1 MAHVAI
7 VAAGLDVIGGQG
19 IQARILARELE
30 AEGYRI
36 TFLSIHPWLPS
47 WLGWVRGVPI
57 LRTLVNQCR
66 YLPSLCALRKADVA
80 HVFAASYWSFLL
92 APVPAMLVGRLL
104 RTRVI
109 LNYHSGEADDHL
121 AHWGVLVHPW
131 LRVAHE
137 IVVPSRYLSDVFA
150 RYGYRTRVVH
160 NVLDV
165 SRFHFRERSLAVPH
179 LVSTRNLEP
188 YYRIDNTIR
197 AFALLRERRPGARLT
212 IVGEGSEAQMLRSL
226 AGSLGATGISF
237 VGRMEPEA
245 LPRVLDEAELFVNS
259 SIVDNQPLSV
269 LEAFAAGLPVV
280 STPTGGIAELVRE
293 GETGAVVE
301 PNDPAA
307 MAGAIERLL
316 DDPQQARSMARR
328 ARRELEQYTW
338 PRVREGWIVAYH
350 GSTACAELQAS

>member
-1 MAHVAI
+1 MAHVGI
-7 VAAGLDVIGGQG
+7 VAAGLEIIGGQG

-36 TFLSIHPWLPS
+36 TFFPIHPWLPR
-47 WLGWVRGVPI
+47 WLAWVRRVPL
-57 LRTLVNQCR
+57 LRTLVNQLR
-66 YLPSLCALRKADVA
+66 YLPSLWALRKVDVA

-92 APVPAMLVGRLL
+92 APAPAMLVGRLL
-104 RTRVI
+104 RKRVI

-131 LRVAHE
+131 LRIPHE
-137 IVVPSRYLSDVFA
+137 IVVPSQYLRDVFA

-165 SRFHFRERSLAVPH
+165 SRFHFRERSLSVPH
-179 LVSTRNLEP
+179 LISTRNLEP

-197 AFALLRERRPGARLT
+197 AFALLREHYPGARLT
-212 IVGEGSEAQMLRSL
+212 IVGEGREEQMLRDL
-226 AGSLGATGISF
+226 TASLGATGISF
-237 VGRMEPEA
+237 IGRMEPEA
-245 LPRVLDEAELFVNS
+245 LPRVLEEAELFVNS
-259 SIVDNQPLSV
+259 SVVDNQPLSV

-293 GETGAVVE
+293 GETGTVVE
-301 PNDPAA
+301 PNDPAG
-307 MAGAIERLL
+307 MARAIERLL
-316 DDPQQARSMARR
+316 GDPQQGRTMARR

-338 PRVREGWIVAYH
+338 PHVREGWIVAYH
-350 GSTACAELQAS
+350 GTSTCAELQAS

>member
-7 VAAGLDVIGGQG
+7 VAAGLEIIGGQG

-36 TFLSIHPWLPS
+36 TFVPIHPWLPRRLS
-47 WLGWVRGVPI
+47 WIRRVPV
-57 LRTLVNQCR
+57 LRTVVNQLR
-66 YLPSLCALRKADVA
+66 YLPSLWALRKVDVA

-92 APVPAMLVGRLL
+92 APAPAILIGRLL
-104 RTRVI
+104 RKRVI

-121 AHWGVLVHPW
+121 ARWGVLVHPW
-131 LRVAHE
+131 LRMAHE
-137 IVVPSRYLSDVFA
+137 IVVPSQYLGDVFA
-150 RYGYRTRVVH
+150 RYGYRTCVVH

-165 SRFHFRERSLAVPH
+165 SRFRFRERSLSVPH

-197 AFALLRERRPGARLT
+197 AFVLLRERFPEATLT
-212 IVGEGSEAQMLRSL
+212 IVGEGSEAPMLHDL
-226 AGSLGATGISF
+226 ARTLGARGISF
-237 VGRMEPEA
+237 IGRMEPEA
-245 LPRVLDEAELFVNS
+245 LPRILDEAEVFVNS
-259 SIVDNQPLSV
+259 SVVDNQPLSV

-293 GETGAVVE
+293 GETGAVVD

-307 MAGAIERLL
+307 MAGAVERLL
-316 DDPQQARSMARR
+316 RDPQQALSMARR

-338 PRVREGWIVAYH
+338 PRVRQGWIVAYH
-350 GSTACAELQAS
+350 GKTACAELRAS